1 MTKQLDNYQDSG
13 AAKTA
18 KEANEAIAAARRSTP
33 ENVRSMFRSSIRFVH
48 GMYEWFWIL
57 K

>member
-1 MTKQLDNYQDSG
+1 MQLDNYQDSG

-18 KEANEAIAAARRSTP
+18 KEANEAIAAARRNTP